1 MHMGLDHPPRS
12 VTTFRDTLTAL
23 GYEEGK
29 TVHLDFRNL
38 ADEGAA
44 RATAHAF
51 VQDRVDVIV
60 AFENQTARAA
70 KTATA
75 AIPVVFVH
83 VTDPVADGLVT
94 SLARPGGNL
103 TGFAGLG
110 DVPAKR
116 LELFKEL
123 VPRLR
128 RVLVLIDPHDPVT
141 RRVRGELEAAGAVL
155 KLQLLERAVS
165 QAADIERTFRALKP
179 GEVEGV
185 VLASP
190 SLYSTVSSLSLR
202 LASDRRLPLASH
214 WRGMVEQGALF
225 SYGGNLQAVGEDAAR
240 YVDKILKGAKPADL
254 PVQEMSRFEL
264 VINMKAAKAFGLTI
278 PQSVLVRADEVIR

>member
-1 MHMGLDHPPRS
+1 VRPSLPLS
-12 VTTFRDTLTAL
+12 SAQATTPT
-23 GYEEGK
+23 
-29 TVHLDFRNL
+29 
-38 ADEGAA
+38 
-44 RATAHAF
+44 
-51 VQDRVDVIV
+51 
-60 AFENQTARAA
+60 AA

-278 PQSVLVRADEVIR
+278 PQSVLVRADEVIQ